1 MRRWMVLAAGLGALC
16 AAAPGF
22 AQWYVTGGGVYVSS
36 DNARASDEDLGAYLG
51 LGRYLGERFGVDLT
65 YSGYDF
71 DLDQGGKVDID
82 GFTLSGRFYLLGRD
96 GTTPY
101 IGLAAGLLDHDG
113 PLGSDDD
120 FHYDLLGGVSFK
132 FSDRVGMHGELRYRF
147 DSDDNSNPARDDFDD
162 WLVSLG
168 LTVALG
174 AVEPKAQPARP
185 APAPAAPAPV
195 EADSDGD
202 GVPDSRDGCA
212 NTPRGVPVDSSGC
225 PRDTDRDGVADDED
239 KCPDT
244 AAGRIVGPDGC
255 EKEVIIELNGVH
267 FDFDKDT
274 LRPDATTVLNK
285 AVDILKS
292 HPDVPVEVH
301 GHTDWIGTD
310 EYNQDLSE
318 RRAKRVYDY
327 LVAHGIPASRLTWQG
342 HGESMPIVSN
352 DTDAGRARNRRVE
365 LRVGK

>member
-1 MRRWMVLAAGLGALC
+1 MRRWMVLATGLGALC
-16 AAAPGF
+16 AAVPGS
-22 AQWYVTGGGVYVSS
+22 AQWYFTGGGVYVTS
-36 DNARASDEDLGAYLG
+36 DNARASDEDLGGYLG

-71 DLDQGGKVDID
+71 DLDQGGKVDVD
-82 GFTLSGRFYLLGRD
+82 GFTLSGRYYILGRD
-96 GTTPY
+96 GTSPY
-101 IGLAAGLLDHDG
+101 IGLAAGSLDHDG
-113 PLGSDDD
+113 PLGSGDD
-120 FHYDLLGGVSFK
+120 FHYDLLGGVSWK

-147 DSDDNSNPARDDFDD
+147 DSDDTSNPARDDFDD
-162 WLVSLG
+162 WLVSVG

-174 AVEPKAQPARP
+174 AVEPKERPARP
-185 APAPAAPAPV
+185 APVAAAAPAAAAPAAPATVAPAAPAPAAPAAP
-195 EADSDGD
+195 
-202 GVPDSRDGCA
+202 RDG
-212 NTPRGVPVDSSGC
+212 
-225 PRDTDRDGVADDED
+225 DRDGVADPQDD
-239 KCPDT
+239 CPDT
-244 AAGRIVGPDGC
+244 PAGRIVGPDGC

-274 LRPDATTVLNK
+274 QRPDATAILDK
-285 AVDILKS
+285 ALDILQA

-318 RRAKRVYDY
+318 RRARRVYDY
-327 LVAHGIPASRLTWQG
+327 LVAHGIPASRLTWRG